1 MKSFRF
7 YLPLLL
13 VLLFPLISEAQ
24 IYPSRQYG
32 QLFRN
37 VQMSDIFTDSK
48 TFTDMIALH
57 SPETI
62 MKKYEAEK
70 NQPGFDLKKFVF
82 ANFKLPESRQS
93 HFKSDTS
100 ATVAEHINRL
110 WPVLTRQP
118 DKHQLSS
125 LIPLPYPYVVPGG
138 RFREIYYWDSYFT
151 ILGLWHSHKTDLI
164 KDMVKN
170 FAYLI
175 DKYGFIPN
183 GNRTYYL
190 TRSQPPFFPLMVEVL
205 AKAEHDPYVLVA
217 YLPEMQKE
225 YDFWMKGAGS
235 LRHFFTATR
244 NVVRL
249 DGDVILNRY
258 WDSSDRPRPEAFRHD
273 SLLATHSK
281 QRPSVLYR
289 NLHAAA
295 ESGWDFSSRWMAD
308 KKDLATI
315 ITTDIVPVDLNS
327 LLYHY
332 EATLAKAYKMKGN
345 DAKATYY
352 EHTAKARMAAI
363 QKYCWDPELQAYT
376 DYNFRQKKVTG
387 VLSLACMYPLF
398 FKIATPVEAKATM
411 GTVKMHLLKPG
422 GVVTTVYDTGQQ
434 WDAPN
439 GWAPLQ
445 WITYQGLVN
454 YGFTPLAHEIR
465 DRWMDVNQRVFHQ
478 TGKMMEKY
486 DVVNPHVKAGG
497 GEYPLQDGFGWT
509 NGVYMQFEATKK

>member
-1 MKSFRF
+1 MKSFRL
-7 YLPLLL
+7 YLPILLIVSL
-13 VLLFPLISEAQ
+13 PLTLRAQ
-24 IYPSRQYG
+24 IFPSKQYG
-32 QLFRN
+32 ELFRK
-37 VQMSDIFTDSK
+37 VQMSDIFKDSK

-57 SPETI
+57 PPEVI
-62 MKKYEAEK
+62 LKKYEAEK
-70 NQPGFDLKKFVF
+70 DQPGFDLRKFVF
-82 ANFKLPESRQS
+82 ANFKLPQSKQS
-93 HFKSDTS
+93 HFKSDTT
-100 ATVAEHINRL
+100 ATVVEHINRL

-118 DKHQLSS
+118 DRHQLTS

-151 ILGLWHSHKTDLI
+151 ILGLWHSHQTTLI

-175 DKYGFIPN
+175 NKYGFIPN

-190 TRSQPPFFPLMVEVL
+190 TRSQPPFFPLMVQVL
-205 AKAEHDPYVLVA
+205 AEAEHNPHILIT

-235 LRHFFTATR
+235 LTRSNSAYR

-258 WDSSDRPRPEAFRHD
+258 WDSSDRPRPEAFKHD
-273 SLLATHSK
+273 SLLALHSSQK
-281 QRPSVLYR
+281 PGELYR

-308 KKDLATI
+308 KKDLSTI

-332 EATLAKAYKMKGN
+332 EKTLAEAYKMQGN
-345 DAKATYY
+345 STKAADFEQKAKERMDAM
-352 EHTAKARMAAI
+352 R
-363 QKYCWDPELQAYT
+363 KYCWDPDLHAFT

-398 FKIATPVEAKATM
+398 FKVATPAEAKETANTL
-411 GTVKMHLLKPG
+411 KMHLLKPG

-445 WITYQGLVN
+445 WISYQGLVN
-454 YGFTPLAHEIR
+454 YGFTSLAHEIR
-465 DRWMDVNQRVFHQ
+465 DRWMKVNQRVFHQ
-478 TGKMMEKY
+478 TGKMEEKY
-486 DVVNPHVKAGG
+486 DVVDPYVKAGG
-497 GEYPLQDGFGWT
+497 GEYPVQDGFGWT